1 MPDGK
6 RVQRSNKETSR
17 RLAQEKADSWEK
29 LSKEGAKA
37 RQAHK
42 VISEIYRRA
51 HQVELPDS
59 TIRSYFDG
67 WVERRKG
74 ELAAA
79 SHAAYKG
86 RATHFLEWLGELADK
101 PLGTIEARHIS
112 AYRDSLA
119 RCLSANTANH
129 GVKLLRVIL
138 EDARREQHIAENPAK
153 DCALL
158 KKDTSSA
165 CRRPFTI
172 PELQKVLEVANDE
185 WRSMIL
191 CGLYTGQRLADIA
204 RLTWSNVDVASGE
217 IHFRTGKTNRLV
229 RIPLTKPLKTHLDR
243 LPTSDNPRAPLHPQ
257 AAALADVNGST
268 LSRQFGELLVDAGLA
283 TAKAA
288 NHASK
293 GKGRSSRRELSELSF
308 HSLRHTATSMMK
320 NAGISPAVVQDIIGH
335 DSAEMNTHYTHI
347 DHETKRKAL
356 ESLPDLSLPKS
367 KRAK

>member
-6 RVQRSNKETSR
+6 RVQHSTKETSR
-17 RLAQEKADSWEK
+17 KLAQEKVDSWEK

-51 HQVELPDS
+51 HQSELPDS
-59 TIRSYFDG
+59 TIRSYFNG
-67 WVERRKG
+67 WLERRKG

-79 SHAAYKG
+79 SYAAYKG
-86 RATHFLEWLGELADK
+86 RTTHFIEWMGESADK
-101 PLGTIEARHIS
+101 PLGSVESRHLS
-112 AYRDSLA
+112 AYRDALSK
-119 RCLSANTANH
+119 RLSANTANH
-129 GVKLLRVIL
+129 GVKLLRVIF

-153 DCALL
+153 DCGLL
-158 KKDTSSA
+158 KKDITSTG
-165 CRRPFTI
+165 RRPFTI
-172 PELQKVLEVANDE
+172 KELEKVLNVANDE

-204 RLTWSNVDVASGE
+204 RLTWANVDLVAGE
-217 IHFRTGKTNRLV
+217 IHFRTGKTHRLV
-229 RIPLTKPLKTHLDR
+229 RIPVTKPLLTHLDS
-243 LPTSDNPRAPLHPQ
+243 LPTNDNPRAPLHPRS
-257 AAALADVNGST
+257 AALADVNGST

-283 TAKAA
+283 SARAV
-288 NHASK
+288 NHASE
-293 GKGRSSRRELSELSF
+293 GKGRSAKRQLSELSF

-335 DSAEMNTHYTHI
+335 DSAEMNTHYTDI

-356 ESLPDLSLPKS
+356 ESLPDLCLPKHE
-367 KRAK
+367 KTK